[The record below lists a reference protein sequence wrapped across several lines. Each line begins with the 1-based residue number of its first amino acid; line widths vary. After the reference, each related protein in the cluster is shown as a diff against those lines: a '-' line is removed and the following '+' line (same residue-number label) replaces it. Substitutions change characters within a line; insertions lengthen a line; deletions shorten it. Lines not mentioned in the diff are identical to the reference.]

1 MEKLKILIVED
12 ESIVAMD
19 LQHRL
24 ENFGYNVAGHA
35 VTGNSAIKLAGDTKP
50 DVILM
55 DIQLKGDLDGI
66 QSAEIIKEEF
76 DIPILFLTA
85 FADRPTLERAKLT
98 EAFGYILKPYH
109 ERELYTNI
117 EMAMYRHKMEKA
129 LREKERWLH
138 TTINSISDGVI
149 AADNEGNIHLMNNSL
164 KEITGLSEKDLMG
177 RNIGILFEKIARY
190 GSNDKGASKDYYIE
204 REGEK
209 FPLEVSE
216 TELRGGKGDHLG
228 NVVVLHDIS
237 DRCKFEQALR
247 QAKENAERASSAK
260 SEFLATISHELR
272 TPLNHILGM
281 TEISGELVDENSELR
296 ENLAIIEQ
304 AGKSLLTLINS
315 MLHFAQLDGRSSGP
329 GVPEEF
335 ALKQFVRTLFQAFSG
350 EAARKGL
357 LYRWLIHEGS
367 PKQVLAAKSVV
378 AEILSHLIDNA
389 LKFTEEGEIAV
400 TCRVWDGAPED
411 GRIWLH
417 ILVSDTGKGLPGKVR
432 EKIFEPFTQGDD
444 IYTRSYGGAGL
455 GLAIAKQKAEILGG
469 EIWAENGD
477 GRGSTFHLVLPCG
490 LPETGFFETPYAID
504 NTEEMEQNPE
514 KQVRCGTIGCIED
527 YIRTARNRLREDNLQ
542 GLEKDTVIIR
552 DLLEKRGET
561 RNWKEV
567 YKILFA
573 CRRKD
578 RNAVEEGIRHLVS
591 ERNG

>member
-1 MEKLKILIVED
+1 MENLQILIVED

-19 LQHRL
+19 LRHRL
-24 ENFGYNVAGHA
+24 ENYGYTVVGHA
-35 VTGNSAIKLAGDTKP
+35 VSGNAAIKLAGDKKP

-149 AADNEGNIHLMNNSL
+149 AADNEGNIHLLNTSL
-164 KEITGLSEKDLMG
+164 KEITGLGERELLG
-177 RNIGILFEKIARY
+177 RNINVLFDKIALY
-190 GSNDKGASKDYYIE
+190 GDKSTGASKDYYIE
-204 REGEK
+204 REGKK
-209 FPLEVSE
+209 FPLEVFV
-216 TELRGGKGDHLG
+216 TELRGDKEEHLG
-228 NVVVLHDIS
+228 KVVVLHDIS
-237 DRCKFEQALR
+237 ERYKFEQVLR

-281 TEISGELVDENSELR
+281 TEISGELAGTNSELR
-296 ENLAIIEQ
+296 ENLAIIEN

-315 MLHFAQLDGRSSGP
+315 MLRFARLDGGGSGP
-329 GVPEEF
+329 GLREEF
-335 ALKQFVRTLFQAFSG
+335 SLEQFARTLFQAYSA

-357 LYRWLIHEGS
+357 LYRWLIREGS
-367 PKQVLAAKSVV
+367 PKQAAAAKTVIS
-378 AEILSHLIDNA
+378 EILSHLIDNA
-389 LKFTEEGEIAV
+389 FKFTEQGEITV
-400 TCRVWDGAPED
+400 TCRVWDGAPDD

-417 ILVSDTGKGLPGKVR
+417 TLVSDTGKGLPGKAR
-432 EKIFEPFTQGDD
+432 ETIFEPFTQGDD

-455 GLAIAKQKAEILGG
+455 GLAIAKQKAEILEG
-469 EIWAENGD
+469 EIWAETGD
-477 GRGSTFHLVLPCG
+477 GPGSTFHLVLPCG
-490 LPETGFFETPYAID
+490 LPETGFYETPYVID
-504 NTEEMEQNPE
+504 NSEQMEQNS
-514 KQVRCGTIGCIED
+514 KKCGERATIGCIED
-527 YIRTARNRLREDNLQ
+527 YIRTARDRLREDNLY
-542 GLEKDTVIIR
+542 GLEKDTVMIR

-578 RNAVEEGIRHLVS
+578 RNAVEEGISRLLS